1 MERDT
6 AFCNPHFFFQVRQ
19 STTCVTIIN
28 VFFFQKSNDFYW
40 LNLENL

>member
-28 VFFFQKSNDFYW
+28 VFFQKSNDFYW

>member
-28 VFFFQKSNDFYW
+28 GFFFRKATIFIG
-40 LNLENL
+40 

>member
-19 STTCVTIIN
+19 STCVTIIN
-28 VFFFQKSNDFYW
+28 VFFQKSNDFYW